1 MAKGIDDK
9 ILAGFGIASL
19 GFGYLSNRLAMVAL
33 EYRDPLDA
41 FFGEAMARLP
51 MELLARPIWL
61 SFDGGALLAG
71 LIGFVLPWVAF
82 LLVQGSLMD
91 VRSGDEQGSAYAG
104 TVKDG
109 EVYKDVKDPDNNII
123 LTKNLGVAIKP
134 SKGVKEK
141 INNRNILIVGGSG
154 SGKTAGF
161 VEPNVM
167 QLGVDRD
174 VVVIDPKG
182 TVLDRVGMTLV
193 TNGWDIRVFDTK
205 NRAQSDDWNPLA
217 GIKDHQSVQAF
228 VTCLVKNTNNGKQSN
243 DPIWDNGEILF
254 YTAIL
259 EFMLDWCPR
268 RDMTIARFFQMIDMA
283 EIKESG
289 YDVPCPLDILFGQIE
304 TGMKTVQPSAE
315 EGGARGVR
323 EAGEIGGPRTEPSTF
338 VRNYDGARPGVPRMV
353 DGREKYG
360 LDPSEDAALG
370 HWKEFRQGASKTLQ
384 SFVISAHARLL
395 SLTETS
401 IKALLSGNGGR
412 DQLELAQLGQDY
424 DERGNKRPPRVTFVI
439 MSDFDGS
446 LNCLLSI
453 LMYQAINGPMHTADD
468 KSHGVLPRP
477 VSIIM
482 DEFKNVGKMPSFPQ
496 CIAVVRSRNIDCSII
511 LQNLSQLKEMYGEND
526 AATIRGNCPTT
537 VYLGG
542 GRDWATAKQFAEESG
557 KETIVTQTSS
567 LRGLVLTGEKTVNT
581 QTMGREVYDASEIA
595 TLSAKKALVWMGD
608 KQVIKDAKSW
618 CYEHRRYS
626 KDYQGIPPAK
636 RVFDYLTWKNA
647 GRPLGDEAL
656 IWKREYEA
664 DCDVRDGEAGV
675 AKAKD
680 ELLKAY
686 DRQIDVKSELSAAER
701 AAKGQSAEGKA
712 SKKAAGR
719 LAKLRRE
726 LAKADA
732 AIEERKKALEDAKA
746 SLAKLRATR
755 DEVAEQVAR
764 ERVELAYR
772 NHEKRRMRN
781 EAIRKMREEERK

>member
-1 MAKGIDDK
+1 MAAAIDNK
-9 ILAGFGIASL
+9 VLAGFGISSL
-19 GFGYLSNRLAMVAL
+19 ALAYLGNRLVDAAL
-33 EYRDPLDA
+33 AYRDPI
-41 FFGEAMARLP
+41 EAMFEDALLDLP
-51 MELLARPIWL
+51 SALLARPFWFSPEEPAVL
-61 SFDGGALLAG
+61 GA
-71 LIGFVLPWVAF
+71 LIGFILPWIAF
-82 LLVQGSLMD
+82 LLVQESLLNI
-91 VRSGDEQGSAYAG
+91 RRGDEQGSAYAG

-109 EVYKDVKDPDNNII
+109 QVYKDVKDPDNNII

-134 SKGVKEK
+134 SDGVKEK
-141 INNRNILIVGGSG
+141 INNRNILVVGGSG

-205 NRAQSDDWNPLA
+205 NREQSDDWNPLA

-289 YDVPCPLDILFGQIE
+289 FDIPCPLDLLFGQIE
-304 TGMKTVQPSAE
+304 TGMKTASVAPEQE
-315 EGGARGVR
+315 GARGLR
-323 EAGEIGGPRTEPSTF
+323 EAGEKGGPKTEPSTYI
-338 VRNYDGARPGVPRMV
+338 RNYDGAQPGKPRIV
-353 DGREKYG
+353 NGREKYG

-370 HWKEFRQGASKTLQ
+370 HWKEFRQGAHKTLQ

-412 DQLELAQLGQDY
+412 DQLELAMLGQSH
-424 DERGNKRPPRVTFVI
+424 DEHGNKRPPRVTFII
-439 MSDFDGS
+439 MSDFDES

-468 KSHGVLPRP
+468 KNHGVLPRP

-557 KETIVTQTSS
+557 KETITTQTSS
-567 LRGLVLTGEKTVNT
+567 LRGLVLTGEKTIST

-595 TLSAKKALVWMGD
+595 TLSSKKALVWMGD

-618 CYEHRRYS
+618 CYEHKRYS

-636 RVFDYLTWKNA
+636 RSFDYLSWKNA
-647 GRPLGDEAL
+647 GRPLGEEAL

-664 DCDVRDGEAGV
+664 ECDVRDAEAKV
-675 AKAKD
+675 AEANRS
-680 ELLKAY
+680 LLKAY
-686 DRQIDVKSELSAAER
+686 DGQIDVKAEISHLGPRQAAPQGAEAPKKKGREMARLGSA
-701 AAKGQSAEGKA
+701 
-712 SKKAAGR
+712 
-719 LAKLRRE
+719 

-732 AIEERKKALEDAKA
+732 KVDACLKALEEAKEELWKKREVRDAVVE
-746 SLAKLRATR
+746 
-755 DEVAEQVAR
+755 EVNR
-764 ERVELAYR
+764 ERMLLAYK
-772 NHEKRRMRN
+772 NHEKRRMRT
-781 EAIRKMREEERK
+781 EIIKKMREEERR